1 MSIDFDRFLNW
12 AESRFDNVLVR
23 GDEVLLNSIFCED
36 RKHHLWCNPSG
47 GKTNNQNGVY
57 HCWKSDQKG
66 NLVGLVMLV
75 DKCSYE
81 QAIETLDAISEGS
94 LEDLERRVQELFNTK
109 NDEKVIEEKPS
120 GLQIPSDCYLFEDLP
135 SFNNLRK
142 LAEDYIVSRKI
153 SKDRLYICTKG
164 RYRNRIVIPYY
175 DNKGNLI
182 YYNGR
187 YIGDPGKN
195 LRYLG
200 PPKELGIGKGDV
212 MFVPNWPTFG
222 EKIYIT
228 EGEFDALSLSECGFK
243 SAALGGK
250 NMTEKQIEMIKGFVP
265 VLALDADEAG
275 SEALPKIAKN
285 LMSKG
290 FSKIYYVRPCR
301 EYKDWNGLLVAKGD
315 KILRHYVASK
325 EKEYIS
331 LPGAG
336 DWESTKI
343 AMENL
348 IK

>member
-1 MSIDFDRFLNW
+1 MSIDFDRFLSW
-12 AESRFDNVLVR
+12 AESRFDDVVVR
-23 GDEVLLNSIFCED
+23 GNEILLNSIFCED

-57 HCWKSDQKG
+57 HCWKSDEKG

-94 LEDLERRVQELFNTK
+94 LEDLERRVLELFSTK
-109 NDEKVIEEKPS
+109 SEPVLEEKPS
-120 GLQIPSDCYLFEDLP
+120 GLQMPDNCYLFGDLP
-135 SFNNLRK
+135 SYNNLRK
-142 LAEDYIVSRKI
+142 MAEDYIASRKI
-153 SKDRLYICTKG
+153 SVDGLFICTRG

-175 DNKGNLI
+175 DNKRNLI

-212 MFVPNWPTFG
+212 MFVPEWPVSG
-222 EKIYIT
+222 DKIYIT
-228 EGEFDALSLSECGFK
+228 EGEFDALSLSTCGFK

-250 NMTEKQIEMIKGFVP
+250 NMTDKQVEMLRGLVP
-265 VLALDADEAG
+265 VLALDADDAG
-275 SEALPKIAKN
+275 AEALPKIAKN

-290 FSKIYYVRPCR
+290 FGKIFYVRPCK
-301 EYKDWNGLLVAKGD
+301 EFKDWNGLLVAKGK
-315 KILRHYVASK
+315 KILRHYILSK
-325 EKEYIS
+325 EKEYNPS
-331 LPGAG
+331 PGTG
-336 DWESTKI
+336 DWEGTKL
-343 AMENL
+343 AMDNL
-348 IK
+348 IN